1 MPKTYTSVILEA
13 KMHKI
18 AESRGFT
25 KFMVW
30 KFQDI
35 SVIQILREINFG
47 QFRSSY
53 TDGFAIFGALN
64 FVNLVNFILQK
75 AQNFI
80 KIKIQIL

>member
-18 AESRGFT
+18 AESRGFA
-25 KFMVW
+25 KFTVW

-47 QFRSSY
+47 QFRSCKI
-53 TDGFAIFGALN
+53 TVFADLGAL
-64 FVNLVNFILQK
+64 NLVNFVISAFK
-75 AQNFI
+75 NCNTM
-80 KIKIQIL
+80 